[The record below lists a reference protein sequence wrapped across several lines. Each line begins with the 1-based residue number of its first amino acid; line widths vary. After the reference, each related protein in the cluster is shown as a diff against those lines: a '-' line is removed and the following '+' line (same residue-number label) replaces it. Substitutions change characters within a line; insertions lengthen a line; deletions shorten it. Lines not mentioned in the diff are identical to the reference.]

1 MVFFKTIQYF
11 DPQQIKV
18 LPPDESFLDSIG
30 TKRAP
35 IIHFQ
40 NNELRDEFVVYRE
53 IVEDIKIVSENDCWE
68 TAKRLQNFW
77 QAMASRRRADAE
89 RSFSKL
95 DNILSPQR
103 QLIRDVK
110 NVHVFVLQ

>member
-1 MVFFKTIQYF
+1 MNYGM
-11 DPQQIKV
+11 
-18 LPPDESFLDSIG
+18 SSW
-30 TKRAP
+30 
-35 IIHFQ
+35 
-40 NNELRDEFVVYRE
+40 YRE
-53 IVEDIKIVSENDCWE
+53 IVEDIKIVFENDCWE
-68 TAKRLQNFW
+68 TAKRIQNFW
-77 QAMASRRRADAE
+77 QAMASRLPFLSKLMDELLCVHSSSADAE